1 MGTSSS
7 KAPIPQDNDFYQEAY
22 NYTTH
27 NTEGIVVTDANNKE
41 QNVQYYKTLNPDNP
55 IFKQEIIENGYEQAE
70 IKPWLTQLIPLK
82 EGVLC
87 FM

>member
-41 QNVQYYKTLNPDNP
+41 QNVQYYKTLNPP
-55 IFKQEIIENGYEQAE
+55 LHFLICYSIAQPTLSSIIPRLFIFN
-70 IKPWLTQLIPLK
+70 
-82 EGVLC
+82 
-87 FM
+87 